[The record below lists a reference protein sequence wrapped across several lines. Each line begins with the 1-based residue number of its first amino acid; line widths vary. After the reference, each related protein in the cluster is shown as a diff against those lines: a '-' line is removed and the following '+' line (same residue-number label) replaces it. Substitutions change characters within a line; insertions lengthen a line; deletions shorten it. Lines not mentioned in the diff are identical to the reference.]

1 MDAAR
6 QGAGLGRERRL
17 DPRRLRLY
25 VVTDRELARGRPEP
39 EVVRQALAGGA
50 TAIQLRGKELGG
62 RELYQIG
69 KELRQITREAGAL
82 FFVNDRLDV
91 AMAVEAD
98 GVHLG
103 QEDLPLAC
111 ARRIAGPDL
120 LIGITAETVDQAVE
134 AEREGADYLGTRAV
148 FATPTKV
155 YREPMGLEL
164 LAEMVRAV
172 NIPVV
177 AIGGIKAGNAREVLA
192 TGVAGLAV
200 VSAVVAA
207 EDVRAA
213 AAELA
218 AVIEAERGR
227 WD

>member
-1 MDAAR
+1 MDASR
-6 QGAGLGRERRL
+6 RDAGLGRGRRL

-25 VVTDRELARGRPEP
+25 VVTDRELARGRSET

-50 TAIQLRGKELGG
+50 TAIQLRAKELGG
-62 RELYQIG
+62 RELYRIG

-103 QEDLPLAC
+103 QEDLPLAH

-134 AEREGADYLGTRAV
+134 AERGGADYLGTRAV
-148 FATPTKV
+148 FATPTKA
-155 YREPMGLEL
+155 YREPMGLGL

-172 NIPVV
+172 AIPVV

-213 AAELA
+213 AARLA
-218 AVIEAERGR
+218 AVIEG
-227 WD
+227 